1 MSRRSVTVRVA
12 RWSAGHPW
20 RAIGLWIVFVVA
32 CVVLGGAL
40 GTNKAT
46 DLDQAA
52 RDAGTAGRVAHAHGV
67 TPPATENVLITSR
80 SGPLPEAEARA
91 AAAEVTAA
99 LRGIPQVT
107 KVGAAIPSKDGA
119 ALMVPATMGGDP
131 LTAKERVQPL
141 LDRTADVQK
150 KHPGLRV
157 EQTGGASIG
166 KGMSELIAKDL
177 VRADGIGFPVTLLIL
192 IVAFGALI
200 AAGVPVLL
208 AITAIAGATGMT
220 MLVSHLVP
228 MYDTASSMTMLMGMA
243 VGVDYSLFYLR
254 REREE
259 RMRGAGHRDAIEIAA
274 ATSGHAVVVSGVAV
288 IVAMAGLF
296 LTGNVI
302 FTSLATAAIVVVAVA
317 MLGSVT
323 VLPAVLAKLG
333 PRVDRPRV
341 PVLWRLTATR
351 ENPRLWPALLRPAL
365 RHPAITLVLAVVALL
380 ALAAPALDMQLRPTT
395 TDQLPRAIPALR
407 VYDRLVA
414 AFPDQSSEHQIVVR
428 TAPDQARQVHAA
440 LTDLASRTD
449 GDRLFITRGPR
460 PDIRAS
466 ADGRV
471 QMLTLATPY
480 GMNSGQARDAVA
492 QLRDDL
498 VPATVGKVAGAES
511 WVGGDPA
518 GSVDFSAQL
527 SDRMPLVVGFV
538 LGLSFL
544 MTAVMF
550 RSVVVALTA
559 IVVNLLSVGAAFG
572 ALVLV
577 FQHTWLEGP
586 LGFSSTGAVVAW
598 IPLFLFAVL
607 FGLSMDYHVFLVS
620 RIREAAQ
627 AGLPTRRA
635 VAEGITGSAGTIT
648 SAAVI
653 MISVFAI
660 FGALHLMDMKEM
672 GVGLAVAVLVDAV
685 VIRII
690 VLPALMVLLGRANWW
705 PGPLSRKRSA
715 PGGRIAPRMPVG

>member
-1 MSRRSVTVRVA
+1 MTVQVA

-52 RDAGTAGRVAHAHGV
+52 RDAGTAGRVAHDHGV
-67 TPPATENVLITSR
+67 TPPAVENVVITSR
-80 SGPLPEAEARA
+80 SGPLPQAEART
-91 AAAEVTAA
+91 AAAEVTTA

-107 KVGAAIPSKDGA
+107 KVDAPVLSKDGTT
-119 ALMVPATMGGDP
+119 LMVPATVAGDP
-131 LTAKERVQPL
+131 LTAKDRVKPL

-150 KHPGLRV
+150 RFPALRV

-166 KGMSELIAKDL
+166 RDMSELIAKDL
-177 VRADGIGFPVTLLIL
+177 IRADGIGFPVTLLIL

-208 AITAIAGATGMT
+208 AITAIAGATGLT
-220 MLVSHLVP
+220 ALVSHLVP

-259 RMRGAGHRDAIEIAA
+259 RLRGAGHRDAIEIAA

-288 IVAMAGLF
+288 IVAMAGMF

-317 MLGSVT
+317 MLGSLT

-380 ALAAPALDMQLRPTT
+380 ALAVPALDMKLRSTT

-407 VYDRLVA
+407 TYDRLVA
-414 AFPDQSSEHQIVVR
+414 AFPDRSTEHQIVVR
-428 TAPDQARQVHAA
+428 TTPDRAREVHAA
-440 LTDLASRTD
+440 LTGLAAGAA
-449 GDRLFITRGPR
+449 GDRLFVARGPR

-480 GMNSGQARDAVA
+480 GMNSAQARDAVA
-492 QLRDDL
+492 RLRDDL
-498 VPATVGKVAGAES
+498 VPATAGKVAGAET
-511 WVGGDPA
+511 WVGGDA
-518 GSVDFSAQL
+518 AASVDFGGQM
-527 SDRMPLVVGFV
+527 SDRTPLVVAFV

-544 MTAVMF
+544 MTTVIF

-559 IVVNLLSVGAAFG
+559 ILVNLLSVGASFG
-572 ALVLV
+572 ALVLI
-577 FQHTWLEGP
+577 FQHTWLEGA
-586 LGFSSTGAVVAW
+586 LGFRSTGTIVAW

-620 RIREAAQ
+620 RIREAAR

-635 VAEGITGSAGTIT
+635 VAEGITGSAGTVT
-648 SAAVI
+648 GAAVI

-660 FGALHLMDMKEM
+660 FGALRLMEMKEM
-672 GVGLAVAVLVDAV
+672 GVGLAVAVLIDAV

-705 PGPLSRKRSA
+705 PGPLSRRRPA
-715 PGGRIAPRMPVG
+715 PGDRIAPRMPVG

>member
-1 MSRRSVTVRVA
+1 MTVGVA

-32 CVVLGGAL
+32 CTVLGGAL

-52 RDAGTAGRVAHAHGV
+52 GEAGKAGRVAHSHGV
-67 TPPATENVLITSR
+67 TPPAVESVLITAR
-80 SGPLPEAEARA
+80 SGPLPRADADRA
-91 AAAEVTAA
+91 AAEATAA
-99 LRGIPQVT
+99 LRGIPQVA
-107 KVGAAIPSKDGA
+107 KVDAAVPSKDGT
-119 ALMVPATMGGDP
+119 ALMVPVTMAGDP
-131 LTAKERVQPL
+131 LTAKDRVQPL
-141 LDRTADVQK
+141 LDRTAEVQK
-150 KHPGLRV
+150 RHPGLRV
-157 EQTGGASIG
+157 EQTGAASMG
-166 KGMSELIAKDL
+166 QGMTKLVADDL

-192 IVAFGALI
+192 LVAFGALI
-200 AAGVPVLL
+200 AAGVPLLL
-208 AITAIAGATGMT
+208 AITAIAGATGLT
-220 MLVSHLVP
+220 ALVSHLVP

-259 RMRGAGHRDAIEIAA
+259 RLRGAHHRDAVEIAA
-274 ATSGHAVVVSGVAV
+274 ATSGHAVLVSGVAV

-296 LTGNVI
+296 LAGNVI
-302 FTSLATAAIVVVAVA
+302 FTSLAVAAIIVVAVA

-323 VLPAVLAKLG
+323 VLPAVLGKLG

-365 RHPAITLVLAVVALL
+365 RHPAVTLLLAVAALG
-380 ALAAPALDMQLRPTT
+380 ALAVPALGMKLQPTT

-407 VYDRLVA
+407 TYDRLVA
-414 AFPDQSSEHQIVVR
+414 AFPDRSTEHQIVVR
-428 TAPDQARQVHAA
+428 TAPEQARAARAA
-440 LTDLASRTD
+440 LTDLASRTA
-449 GDRLFITRGPR
+449 GDRLFVARGPR

-471 QMLTLATPY
+471 QTLTLSTPY

-492 QLRDDL
+492 ELRDDL
-498 VPATVGKVAGAES
+498 LPATVGRVAGAGH
-511 WVGGDPA
+511 WVGGDA
-518 GSVDFSAQL
+518 AASVDFGRRMT
-527 SDRMPLVVGFV
+527 DRMPLVVGFV
-538 LGLSFL
+538 LGLTFL
-544 MTAVMF
+544 MMAVMF

-559 IVVNLLSVGAAFG
+559 ILVNLLSVGASFG

-577 FQHTWLEGP
+577 FQHTWLEGA
-586 LGFSSTGAVVAW
+586 LGFRSTGAIVAW

-620 RIREAAQ
+620 RIREAAR

-635 VAEGITGSAGTIT
+635 VEEGITGSAGTVT

-660 FGALHLMDMKEM
+660 FGALRLTDMKEM
-672 GVGLAVAVLVDAV
+672 GVGLAVAVLIDAV
-685 VIRII
+685 VIRIV
-690 VLPALMVLLGRANWW
+690 VLPAAMVLLGRANWW
-705 PGPLSRKRSA
+705 PGPLSRRLPARGDRTSQRA
-715 PGGRIAPRMPVG
+715 PVG